1 MEPASFEAYL
11 ALIFAGVILA
21 GLWFALFLIANPSYV
36 KIGKDVDET
45 ETFFVIVS
53 SSSKTNTSSK
63 TSASSKSR
71 TSTQDHATGEEKGE
85 AGEKEV
91 SYQLEWWE
99 KAISSII
106 LISWPTQSKQIVKAN
121 TAKNAFAW
129 QLLLKKNPRN
139 SIIFT

>member
-11 ALIFAGVILA
+11 ALIFAGLILA

-45 ETFFVIVS
+45 ETFFVKVS

-71 TSTQDHATGEEKGE
+71 TSTQDHATGEEKGKP
-85 AGEKEV
+85 AKKKSATSWNGGK
-91 SYQLEWWE
+91 